1 MKTLLLS
8 LWLANGAIVTE
19 PITEADCS
27 LMLGAVAEVEAM
39 QGWLTRELDG
49 EEYIVARLACG
60 DADVVLALPAG
71 TGDCEVG
78 S

>member
-19 PITEADCS
+19 PITEADCAV
-27 LMLGAVAEVEAM
+27 MLGAVAEVEAM
-39 QGWLTRELDG
+39 QGWFTRDLDG
-49 EEYIVARLACG
+49 EEHIVGRLACG
-60 DADVVLALPAG
+60 DADVVLALPPA